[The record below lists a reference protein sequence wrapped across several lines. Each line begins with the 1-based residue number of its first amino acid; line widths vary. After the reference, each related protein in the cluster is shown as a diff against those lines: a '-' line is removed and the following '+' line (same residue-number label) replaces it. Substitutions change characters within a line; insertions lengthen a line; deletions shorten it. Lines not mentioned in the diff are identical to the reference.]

1 MGAITRQAGVRISEF
16 LPRIIP
22 LVLLPCSGGSGF
34 NDDEL
39 RECCLQTLE
48 SFIQKCPRDINE
60 FISDISSISL
70 VYLTHDP
77 NYYDDGDEQG
87 TGSDDDVMETD
98 QEPVSAAKTRL
109 FATFCL

>member
-16 LPRIIP
+16 LPKIIP
-22 LVLLPCSGGSGF
+22 LVLLPCSEGSGF

-39 RECCLQTLE
+39 RECCMQTLE
-48 SFIQKCPRDINE
+48 SFIQKCPRDINA
-60 FISDISSISL
+60 FITDITHISI

-87 TGSDDDVMETD
+87 AGSDDDVMETD
-98 QEPVSAAKTRL
+98 QEPVSIAKTRI
-109 FATFCL
+109 FAAFFL